1 MDLITNTVLEIKKKK
16 HLPAEVLSRQLALA
30 NSDHTILTDVSQV
43 YPKDRN
49 LLRHR
54 LTIGCL
60 AHKEGVSLHAFL
72 QQRAWQLNPNVAVR
86 ICSEG
91 FSYLSLTE
99 MD

>member
-1 MDLITNTVLEIKKKK
+1 MDPITNTVLKMPPPKKIK

-43 YPKDRN
+43 YPKERK

-72 QQRAWQLNPNVAVR
+72 QQHG
-86 ICSEG
+86 S
-91 FSYLSLTE
+91 
-99 MD
+99 